1 MKDVRIEQ
9 WKPEYTEAFVRLNT
23 EWIEK
28 YFWIEDEDRK
38 LFADPKA
45 EIIDTGGMIYYAVT
59 SDGVVVGCG
68 ALLKDPYGN
77 YEIAKMAVSESMQN
91 CGIGFRVGS
100 AIIDHARRLGIGKL
114 TIITNTKL
122 HQAIHLYEKLG
133 FHKVETESQLFERGD
148 YFLEMPLD

>member
-1 MKDVRIEQ
+1 MKDIRIEQ

-77 YEIAKMAVSESMQN
+77 YE
-91 CGIGFRVGS
+91 
-100 AIIDHARRLGIGKL
+100 
-114 TIITNTKL
+114 
-122 HQAIHLYEKLG
+122 KLG